1 MDHFK
6 RSGSDFCF
14 YLVDKQNNFRERIH
28 FSCFLSFFWFN
39 LTSDDVDVNTFIII
53 SKPNE
58 FDIRD
63 LSKHDNQG
71 KFKTSKVP

>member
-14 YLVDKQNNFRERIH
+14 YLVDKQNNFRERNH
-28 FSCFLSFFWFN
+28 FLSFLSFFR
-39 LTSDDVDVNTFIII
+39 LQLDDVDVNTFIIT